1 MSEVTSSNSTLQH
14 YVRSLERVTMLVET
28 LANHV
33 NQTALPCVVGMNN
46 TMRLEK
52 SNVIHI
58 AVLLNFDETITI
70 GKKRKIESETIV
82 KSFCP
87 VHNTDTTLTSLFA
100 LHVPVGVGVRPFE
113 SMGEIC
119 ARTLDR

>member
-1 MSEVTSSNSTLQH
+1 MYKQTPH
-14 YVRSLERVTMLVET
+14 VRSLEGLTVLVET
-28 LANHV
+28 LTNHV

-58 AVLLNFDETITI
+58 AALLNFDETITI
-70 GKKRKIESETIV
+70 GKKRKIKSKTIV

-100 LHVPVGVGVRPFE
+100 LHVPVCSERWVC
-113 SMGEIC
+113 IYD
-119 ARTLDR
+119 RTSRLEFMVEF